1 MGPLVKFVGGSV
13 VVGVLAIVG
22 FVLSVPLIVGEVT
35 KIERK
40 LNATC
45 YEMGSR

>member
-22 FVLSVPLIVGEVT
+22 FVLSVPLIVDEAA